1 MNAFYDGPGFSKPD
15 TYYLLNKSVK
25 VSSATR
31 QPCPV
36 CGHPTGDCAGES
48 GPPEKI
54 FGYDTNSTL
63 DQHLT
68 FLVEE
73 DYYESR
79 EIAPGLITK
88 RLIHKKG
95 SQIPFYRAKEIGLI

>member
-1 MNAFYDGPGFSKPD
+1 MNAFYDGPGFNKPD
-15 TYYLLNKSVK
+15 TYYLMNKSIK

-36 CGHPTGDCAGES
+36 CGHPTGDCTGES
-48 GPPEKI
+48 GPPQKI

-63 DQHLT
+63 DQNLM

-79 EIAPGLITK
+79 EIAPGLITR
-88 RLIHKKG
+88 RLVHKKG
-95 SQIPFYRAKEIGLI
+95 SQIPFHVAKEIGLI